1 MSRESWSKMPTT
13 GQMVIRDHQH
23 TDGRKENSR
32 GRLKS
37 VGIVEK
43 QKGKG
48 PGPLFVGAII

>member
-1 MSRESWSKMPTT
+1 MSKGSSSKMPTT
-13 GQMVIRDHQH
+13 CQMVIRDHQH

-32 GRLKS
+32 ERLKS

-48 PGPLFVGAII
+48 PGPCSLGL